1 MNLAMLVTLRT
12 ILEQG
17 SFTAA
22 AAAVGCSPSAVSLQ
36 VKQLEQYFGKPLFDR
51 STRVVVPTS
60 FAREVLDAV
69 GDFSHRLQM
78 LRVRP
83 AVDVAGRVR
92 IGVITSMQS
101 DVLPRALHMLRQR
114 HPSLDV
120 VVPPLN
126 DSGELMSELKAAR
139 LDLALLVQPESG
151 GSRRLVWR
159 ELHRQP
165 YVLLAPP
172 DATARTPRQ
181 LLETCDWI
189 GYDLSIAGGRVAA
202 RYVRSQVPNARCT
215 LELRSVD
222 AIVAMVAQGLGVS
235 VVPRPRHPLVEAYGV
250 REVSLGIRA
259 PVRKLALV
267 WRSSDAGNRNLEA
280 AAEAFA
286 AAFDM
291 RSDGQDLR
299 GFKPPGRS

>member
-1 MNLAMLVTLRT
+1 MNLTMLVTLRT

-22 AAAVGCSPSAVSLQ
+22 ASAVGCSPSAVSLQ

-51 STRVVVPTS
+51 STRTVVPTA
-60 FAREVLDAV
+60 FAREVVSAV

-78 LRVRP
+78 LRSRP
-83 AVDVAGRVR
+83 VVEVAGRIRV
-92 IGVITSMQS
+92 GVITSMQS
-101 DVLPRALHMLRQR
+101 DVLPQALHMLRQR

-126 DSGELMSELKAAR
+126 DSDEMISELKAAR
-139 LDLALLVQPESG
+139 LDVALLVRPESG

-172 DATARTPRQ
+172 NATGKTARQ
-181 LLETCDWI
+181 LLEAYDWV
-189 GYDLSIAGGRVAA
+189 GYDLSLSGGRVAA
-202 RYVRSQVPNARCT
+202 RYVRSLMPDARCVM
-215 LELRSVD
+215 ELRSMD

-235 VVPRPRHPLVEAYGV
+235 VVPQPRRPLIQAYAV
-250 REVSLGIRA
+250 REVSLGNRA
-259 PVRKLALV
+259 PVRKLSLV
-267 WRSSDAGNRNLEA
+267 WRSSDDGNRNVDA
-280 AAEAFA
+280 VAQAFA
-286 AAFDM
+286 TAFGTAP
-291 RSDGQDLR
+291 R
-299 GFKPPGRS
+299 P